1 MTGITSLGNFTQTS
15 TMMNHTMQ
23 REESNRFEELV
34 KAAKAAASNDPVDNS
49 YNPIS
54 QVSSNQILKSSTRLN
69 GDIASD
75 FSKEYV
81 SEADKTA
88 KASGF
93 AVNSSKGST
102 RTIDKTSELYEKS
115 LELESFF
122 VKMMVDSMRKTVSKA
137 SGENNF
143 AQKMYEDM
151 LYDEYTTALTKNA
164 GFGIADAIYLELS
177 GK

>member
-1 MTGITSLGNFTQTS
+1 MTGITGFGNLTQTS
-15 TMMNHTMQ
+15 TMMTHTIQ
-23 REESNRFEELV
+23 REQSNRFEDLL
-34 KAAKAAASNDPVDNS
+34 KSAKAAVSNNS
-49 YNPIS
+49 ENEKSNIPS
-54 QVSSNQILKSSTRLN
+54 QISSNQVIKNSTRLN

-75 FSKEYV
+75 FSKKYV

-93 AVNSSKGST
+93 AVNSSKGTT

-122 VKMMVDSMRKTVSKA
+122 VKMMVDSMRKTITKA
-137 SGENNF
+137 NGENSF

-177 GK
+177 R